1 MSDLPGVPTLTYV
14 LQFHRAGRTVGDTSE
29 RGTGPEYEPVH
40 EAPAFG
46 SGLSVTTRIAN
57 GSVSTEEAP
66 VPGDQAILDV
76 TVTQASDTTFY
87 ESGTITFNGS
97 SPPSTLSFSSIGTG
111 TLLDPI
117 RDSGLTHGVVNWKI
131 DSGIGAF
138 AGATGAISSNFLVDL
153 ASDEL
158 HDTHL
163 ALVWLP

>member
-1 MSDLPGVPTLTYV
+1 MADGRAMPTLIYL
-14 LQFHRAGRTVGDTSE
+14 LQFHRKGKPAIEPTE
-29 RGTGPEYEPVH
+29 RASGPDYQPVH
-40 EAPAFG
+40 EPPAFA

-57 GSVSTEEAP
+57 GSVISDQTP
-66 VPGDQAILDV
+66 VPGDQATLDV

-87 ESGTITFNGS
+87 ERGTVTFAGA

-117 RDSGLTHGVVNWKI
+117 RASGLTHGVVNWKI
-131 DSGIGAF
+131 DSGTGAF